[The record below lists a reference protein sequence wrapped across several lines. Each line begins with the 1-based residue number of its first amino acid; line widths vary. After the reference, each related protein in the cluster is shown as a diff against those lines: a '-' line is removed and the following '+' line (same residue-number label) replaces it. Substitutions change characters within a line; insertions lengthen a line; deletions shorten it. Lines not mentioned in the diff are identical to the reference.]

1 MLAFL
6 LFNSKSGFQNKHSTE
21 TAVVYLTDYILQ
33 HMDRQM
39 ITGAVFID
47 LKKAFDLVDHEC
59 LLFKL
64 EHYGVRG
71 SNLDWFWNYLTTRT
85 QRVQFGND
93 MSSTR
98 AIRFGVPQGS
108 ISGLYFLFYTL
119 MTCPSVWKIVLLI
132 CMPMIM

>member
-1 MLAFL
+1 MSIITNQSQFFPRCQRLWSALFKYNSCFFL
-6 LFNSKSGFQNKHSTE
+6 TEHELSSDYQLGFQKKRSTE
-21 TAVVYLTDYILQ
+21 TAIVYLTNYILK

-47 LKKAFDLVDHEC
+47 LKKAFDLVDHEY

-71 SNLDWFWNYLTTRT
+71 SSLDWFQNYLTKRA

-93 MSSTR
+93 KSSIQ
-98 AIRFGVPQGS
+98 AIHFGVPQG
-108 ISGLYFLFYTL
+108 
-119 MTCPSVWKIVLLI
+119 
-132 CMPMIM
+132 

>member
-1 MLAFL
+1 MERAIQVQFLAFL
-6 LFNSKSGFQNKHSTE
+6 TEHNLLSDYQSGFRKKHSTE
-21 TAVVYLTDYILQ
+21 TAVVYLTDYILE

-39 ITGAVFID
+39 ITWAVFID

-64 EHYGVRG
+64 EEYCRVRG
-71 SNLDWFWNYLTTRT
+71 SSLDWFRNYLTTRT

-93 MSSTR
+93 MSSRR

-108 ISGLYFLFYTL
+108 VWGLCFLFYA
-119 MTCPSVWKIVLLI
+119 
-132 CMPMIM
+132 